1 MLTKLDRKVAK
12 PNNLEVLGHCLIDAS
27 HEIGNIHP
35 YGNKN
40 LIEINLIKRLIDLIK
55 YNRKHLG

>member
-1 MLTKLDRKVAK
+1 MLLDERLEDFVLTKLDRKVAK

-35 YGNKN
+35 YGNNKN
-40 LIEINLIKRLIDLIK
+40 IFN
-55 YNRKHLG
+55 